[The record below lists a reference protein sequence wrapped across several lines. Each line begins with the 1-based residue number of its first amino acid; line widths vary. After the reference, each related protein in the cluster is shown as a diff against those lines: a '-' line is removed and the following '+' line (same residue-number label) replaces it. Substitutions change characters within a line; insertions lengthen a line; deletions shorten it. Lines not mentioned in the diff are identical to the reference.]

1 MKNMFDAAALAL
13 CAAMLTSCAGPAP
26 TAEPSL
32 KDAVGDAFTIG
43 VAVNGEQ
50 MAGRDSLGVA
60 IVKKHFNSLVGENC
74 MKCMYI
80 HPEEDRYDFAGAD
93 SLVAFAQ
100 ANNMELVGHCLV
112 WHSQYA
118 PWFYVDSTG
127 AEVGGDVLWQR
138 IKDHITT
145 IVSRYKGKIKGWD
158 VCNEI
163 IVEDGTLRDSPLT
176 RNLGSEFIYKSLQLV
191 HELDPD
197 AEIYLNDYGMTNPG
211 RRAGYMALIDTI
223 RARGIRLDAF
233 GLQGHMGMDFPD
245 SAAVE
250 QTLKD
255 FEAKGL
261 PVMISEWDMGALPTL
276 TQSANVTIED
286 ERPLADDENNIYRDG
301 LPDSVSA
308 VWNARMRMFWDIFLA
323 HKDNIKRVC
332 IWGVTDAD
340 TWKNDFPVLG
350 RTDYP
355 LVFDRQGRMKPFM
368 KQYIDEVTKK

>member
-1 MKNMFDAAALAL
+1 MRKNSILTIAAAAL
-13 CAAMLTSCAGPAP
+13 LTACGTSEQATERG
-26 TAEPSL
+26 L
-32 KDAVGDAFTIG
+32 KDVVGNDFTIG

-50 MAGRDSLGVA
+50 MAGRDSMGVA

-100 ANNMELVGHCLV
+100 ANGMELIGHCLV

-127 AEVGGDVLWQR
+127 AEVNGDVLWKR
-138 IKDHITT
+138 IEDHITT

-163 IVEDGTLRDSPLT
+163 IEGDGTLRNSPLT
-176 RNLGSEFIYKSLQLV
+176 RQLGSEFIYKSLKLV
-191 HELDPD
+191 SELDPD
-197 AEIYLNDYGMTNPG
+197 AEIYLNDYGMTSPA

-223 RARGIRLDAF
+223 RAKGIRLDAF
-233 GLQGHMGMDFPD
+233 GLQGHMGIDFPD

-255 FEAKGL
+255 FEAKGM
-261 PVMISEWDMGALPTL
+261 PVMITEWDMGALPTL

-286 ERPLADDENNIYRDG
+286 ERPLADEENNPYVNGVPADVDR
-301 LPDSVSA
+301 L
-308 VWNARMRMFWDIFLA
+308 WNNRMTMFWNIFQA
-323 HKDNIKRVC
+323 HKANIKRIT

-350 RTDYP
+350 RKDYP
-355 LVFDRQGRMKPFM
+355 LFFDREGNPKPFLQDILNN
-368 KQYIDEVTKK
+368 K